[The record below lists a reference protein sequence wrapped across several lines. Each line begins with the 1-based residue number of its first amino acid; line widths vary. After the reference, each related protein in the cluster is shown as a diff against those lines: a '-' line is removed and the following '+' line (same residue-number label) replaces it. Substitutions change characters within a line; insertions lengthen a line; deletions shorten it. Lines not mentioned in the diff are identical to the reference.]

1 MNIFNYPLAPAPF
14 PTGHNPEEAKPS
26 GFSES
31 ALIGPEK
38 TFSMRMFEYKTTRSF
53 IKFKIIDYVLNGL
66 HSIPLFKFIK

>member
-1 MNIFNYPLAPAPF
+1 MNIFNYPLALAPF

-38 TFSMRMFEYKTTRSF
+38 NKMR
-53 IKFKIIDYVLNGL
+53 GGQ
-66 HSIPLFKFIK
+66 PLWGNLGA